1 MFYPKELNPVRKIF
15 SNGVFETLRAY
26 DGNPFMLDAHI
37 TRLLESSKTSGI
49 KISLAPEKLK
59 KLVKSALKE
68 KSYKDAYIR
77 FAVGDGEDGKI
88 KFNIIVK
95 EAIGYP
101 KEFYTNGVS
110 IVTVATKRNAIESQ
124 NPMVKSSSFLN
135 GILAKSEGRGNF
147 ESIML
152 NRKGLI
158 TEGSVSNIF
167 IVKDSSIFTPP
178 CYLGALNGI
187 TRSVVLKIAAKK
199 KITIYEIPF
208 TRHDIFE
215 ADECFLTNTT
225 IEIMPV
231 VSCDGRKI
239 GSGRPGPITKILMG
253 TFHLGTVHSKWS
265 VPECNV
271 PPRGDK
277 W

>member
-1 MFYPKELNPVRKIF
+1 MFYPKEL
-15 SNGVFETLRAY
+15 NGVFETLRAY
-26 DGNPFMLDAHI
+26 DGKPFMLDAHI

-49 KISLAPEKLK
+49 KISLTPEKLK

-95 EAIGYP
+95 EAVVYP
-101 KEFYTNGVS
+101 EEFYTNGVS
-110 IVTVATKRNAIESQ
+110 IVTVVTKRNAIESQ

-167 IVKDSSIFTPP
+167 IVKDNLIFTPP
-178 CYLGALNGI
+178 CYLGVLNGI
-187 TRSVVLKIAAKK
+187 TRSVVLRIAAKK
-199 KITIYEIPF
+199 KITIYEVPF

-215 ADECFLTNTT
+215 ADECFLTNTS

-239 GSGRPGPITKILMG
+239 GSGRPGFVTDMLRQEFK
-253 TFHLGTVHSKWS
+253 
-265 VPECNV
+265 
-271 PPRGDK
+271 RGEK
-277 W
+277 